1 MIQVNHLTKRFGPKT
16 AVNDLSF
23 DVQPGVVTGF
33 LGPNGAGKT
42 TTLRAMVG
50 LVRPDAGAVTINGT
64 NYHDIPAPT
73 HEVGALLEAK
83 AYHPGR
89 RARDHLV
96 ALAQASRIPSRRVD
110 EVLGLVGLAD
120 AGKRKAGTFS
130 LGMAQRLG
138 IAAALLGDPP
148 VLLLDEPVNGLDPE
162 GIVWVRT
169 LMQALATEGRTVL
182 VSSHLMSEMALTATH
197 VIVIGRGKLIADS
210 SIEELVRASSGSRVR
225 LRTPL
230 AGALVPRLQAAGG
243 TVQPGDD
250 GALLVSGLEPEAV
263 GDIAFTARAPVH
275 ELARVEASLEEAFME
290 LTQEDSEFRAQ
301 GVKGQGVKGQGV
313 KGEPAAPQGWG
324 AAAGTGVAGA
334 GAPAGAGTGGQVGTW
349 PGAPAGDGAPA
360 STSTPTAQGWPAAR
374 QGWSRPS

>member
-1 MIQVNHLTKRFGPKT
+1 VIQVRNLTKRFGAKT
-16 AVNDLSF
+16 AVNNLSF
-23 DVQPGVVTGF
+23 DVQPGLVTGF

-42 TTLRAMVG
+42 TTLRAIVG
-50 LVRPDAGAVTINGT
+50 LVRPDAGAVTVNGT
-64 NYHDIPAPT
+64 NYHDILAPT

-96 ALAQASRIPSRRVD
+96 ALAQASRIPNRRVD

-169 LMQALATEGRTVL
+169 LMQALAAEGRTVL

-197 VIVIGRGKLIADS
+197 VVVIGRGKLIADS

-230 AGALVPRLQAAGG
+230 AGALVPHLLAAGG

-250 GALLVSGLEPEAV
+250 GALMVSGLEPDAV
-263 GDIAFTARAPVH
+263 GDIAFKAQAPVH
-275 ELARVEASLEEAFME
+275 ELARLEASLEEAFME

-301 GVKGQGVKGQGV
+301 GVTGA
-313 KGEPAAPQGWG
+313 PAARQGWG
-324 AAAGTGVAGA
+324 AAARGGADGA
-334 GAPAGAGTGGQVGTW
+334 GAPAGTGTGGQAGAW

-360 STSTPTAQGWPAAR
+360 GTSAPPAQGWPAAR
-374 QGWSRPS
+374 QGWSGPA